1 MWNSVC
7 SRSFAQLIAW
17 IPILASMAYGLEGGG
32 YTWRSYV
39 WCARE
44 GSIPLG
50 GDSPR
55 GVLAMGLYFSFSNC
69 LLELRISQIFP
80 RAGVQRDYPDGEMIF
95 FGGNNVGLPLVL
107 NSLRVKKKKDIT
119 EFTVHNFHQFEN
131 VEWNKIIKLRHAIAC
146 NVTEGRHTVQ
156 LLCEMLQK

>member
-1 MWNSVC
+1 
-7 SRSFAQLIAW
+7 
-17 IPILASMAYGLEGGG
+17 MAYGLEGGG
-32 YTWRSYV
+32 YTRRSYV

-107 NSLRVKKKKDIT
+107 NSLRVKKKRISLNLQSTISINLKMLNGT
-119 EFTVHNFHQFEN
+119 KSGG
-131 VEWNKIIKLRHAIAC
+131 VEIKVRKYVLGQRRKLASNAGVA
-146 NVTEGRHTVQ
+146 N
-156 LLCEMLQK
+156 